1 MDRQR
6 ILIIFGVAWI
16 SAALLTWF
24 LYAKTQVPHHDNLIQ
39 VVAAARDMAA
49 GTRLRKVDLKLIGL
63 AQKDLPKTV
72 LLDARQAVER
82 VLLFP
87 VNANEALTIAKLTS
101 VSGGDGLAATIE
113 PGKRAVSV
121 QISDVSAAG
130 GLIQPRSKVDVL
142 FTRSGSM
149 TEAITTVILEDVTVL
164 SIGRTTE
171 AGQLN
176 DPRVPRPAQQA
187 ATLLVTPEE
196 AKKLELAKNQG
207 KISLALRNPLD
218 RSTLEDDTPATA
230 FDLDPMIAARV
241 AARRRGGGSPGAAGN
256 VRDDNAWARLTGVD
270 EEPLKKEVKK
280 EPPKPRWTVDVYRG
294 DKHVQETFQD

>member
-6 ILIIFGVAWI
+6 ILMIFGAAWL

-24 LYAKTQVPHHDNLIQ
+24 LYAKTQAPQQAKTVK
-39 VVAAARDMAA
+39 VVAAARDMGA
-49 GTRLRKVDLKLIGL
+49 GTRIRKIDLRQISF
-63 AQKDLPKTV
+63 AEKDLPKTV
-72 LLDARQAVER
+72 LLDEKQAIER

-87 VNANEALTIAKLTS
+87 VTANEPLTLAKLTS
-101 VSGGDGLAATIE
+101 ASGADGLSSTIE

-121 QISDVSAAG
+121 QITDATAAG
-130 GLIQPRSKVDVL
+130 GLIQPRSRVDVL
-142 FTRSGSM
+142 FTRSGSS
-149 TEAITTVILEDVTVL
+149 TEAITTVVLEDIVVL

-171 AGQLN
+171 VAQPS
-176 DPRVPRPAQQA
+176 DPRQPRPLQQA

-218 RSTLEDDTPATA
+218 RSTVEDDTPATA
-230 FDLDPMIAARV
+230 FDLDPLIVTRM
-241 AARRRGGGSPGAAGN
+241 AARRRPGGTPN
-256 VRDDNAWARLTGVD
+256 VRDDKVWANLVGQE
-270 EEPLKKEVKK
+270 EEPPKKEVKK
-280 EPPKPRWTVDVYRG
+280 EPPKPRWVVDVYRG